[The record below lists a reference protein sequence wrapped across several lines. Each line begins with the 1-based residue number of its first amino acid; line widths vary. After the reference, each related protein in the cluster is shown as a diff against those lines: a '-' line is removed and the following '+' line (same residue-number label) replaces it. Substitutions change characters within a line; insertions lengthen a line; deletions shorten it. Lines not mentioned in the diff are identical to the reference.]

1 MPLTELCTE
10 PQTRPDGSLVYG
22 ILGIESAAD
31 AGPGAPPACAVW
43 HTVRLVETEE
53 GWRVAEMTL
62 AG

>member
-1 MPLTELCTE
+1 MLAELCTE
-10 PQTRPDGSLVYG
+10 PQTWPDGSPVYG

-43 HTVRLVETEE
+43 HTVRLVETEA